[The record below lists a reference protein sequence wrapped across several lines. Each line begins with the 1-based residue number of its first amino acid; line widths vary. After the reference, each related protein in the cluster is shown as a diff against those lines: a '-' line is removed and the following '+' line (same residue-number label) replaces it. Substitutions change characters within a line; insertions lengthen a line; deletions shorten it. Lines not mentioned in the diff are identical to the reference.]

1 MVLTTAAA
9 PSPSRLWTWN
19 FTLYFTARTMS
30 VVGDTMIPVAMAVA
44 MLSLGYGVSGVG
56 FALGAWMGAF
66 ALFVV
71 FGGVFADRFHP
82 RPQMI
87 GADTV
92 RCLLQTGL
100 AAFLWLGH
108 PPLWFIIGGAVL
120 GGIATA
126 MFQPG
131 VNSLVPQVA
140 ADPQQAN
147 GVLRVSE
154 GVATMA
160 GPALAGT
167 LVAVTSA
174 ATVFAVDAAT
184 FAVSAIC
191 LLALRLPRFDVDR
204 SASTLANLRTGWA
217 EFRSRSWMWGVILI
231 WWVLGVCVWGPVTPL
246 GAVSVMEAHGKAAFG
261 YAESA
266 FGAGCV
272 LGGLI
277 AMRIRPSR
285 PLFAGGLAMF
295 LFPLMPLA
303 ASLVPGLPVLL
314 LGYGLSGTGWAF
326 WSVQWATTVQT
337 QIPADR
343 LGRVTAYEIAGSV
356 LALPFGQALA
366 GPASAVLGVHR
377 LLLFGAV
384 VSCCCATALIAAPP
398 IRRLGRARVLPE
410 QAPWKEED
418 EGRRRPACASRS

>member
-1 MVLTTAAA
+1 MVSTTAEAK
-9 PSPSRLWTWN
+9 SPFRSRN
-19 FTLYFTARTMS
+19 FTLYFTARSLS
-30 VVGDTMIPVAMAVA
+30 VVGDTMIPVALAVA
-44 MLSLGYGVSGVG
+44 MLALGHGVSGVG

-71 FGGVFADRFHP
+71 FGGVFSDRFHP
-82 RPQMI
+82 RPLMI
-87 GADTV
+87 GADAV
-92 RCLLQTGL
+92 RCLLQAGL
-100 AAFLWLGH
+100 AAFIWLGH
-108 PPLWFIIGGAVL
+108 PPLWFVIGGAAL

-140 ADPQQAN
+140 EDVQRAN

-154 GVATMA
+154 GIATMT
-160 GPALAGT
+160 GPALAGL
-167 LVAVTSA
+167 LVAVTSP
-174 ATVFAVDAAT
+174 ATVFAADAAT
-184 FAVSAIC
+184 FAVSAVC
-191 LLALRLPRFDVDR
+191 LAALRLPRFEADR
-204 SASTLANLRTGWA
+204 SASTFANLRTGWS

-231 WWVLGVCVWGPVTPL
+231 WWVLGVLVWGPVTPL

-272 LGGLI
+272 LGGLAAI
-277 AMRIRPSR
+277 RIRPSR

-303 ASLVPGLPVLL
+303 AALVPALPLL
-314 LGYGLSGTGWAF
+314 LVGYGLCGIGWAF
-326 WSVQWATTVQT
+326 WSVQWATAVQT

-356 LALPFGQALA
+356 LAIPLGQALS

-377 LLLFGAV
+377 LLLLGAV
-384 VSCCCATALIAAPP
+384 VSACCAAALVVAPP
-398 IRRLGRARVLPE
+398 IRRLPRDRVPPGRALWE
-410 QAPWKEED
+410 
-418 EGRRRPACASRS
+418 EGRRPPACASRS